1 MIIKIKKIILQY
13 IDSKSAS
20 NLSTILMVLVGIL
33 MAGWVIIDP
42 VNPLQDPVWDAVVL
56 FVISFLIGMIGI
68 VYVYKKEMP
77 GLVSSQTIRGAWAI
91 FSGILLIV
99 VFWGVG
105 FLGLYFSILER

>member
-20 NLSTILMVLVGIL
+20 NLVTILMILAIIL

-42 VNPLQDPVWDAVVL
+42 INPLQDPIWSALVL
-56 FVISFLIGMIGI
+56 FIVSFLIGMIGI
-68 VYVYKKEMP
+68 VYIYKKEMP
-77 GLVSSQTIRGAWAI
+77 GVVSSQTIRGRWAI

-105 FLGLYFSILER
+105 FLGLYFNILER